1 MPVEQAD
8 THRPVHAG
16 GNALAFLDDLVPRRD
31 GDAAL
36 ADGIHALLHDGAVVR
51 ILAPL
56 QGDGIFAG
64 NAALLRAGGQYDAQ
78 VVAIDD
84 LPAGPVGQ
92 LLDDVAVI
100 AGLVVRQDGDVPLQ
114 NDEAH
119 RIRGLALVVVGL
131 LDLRLHEPA
140 ARLGGYGPG
149 VLPVPFAAVQEGLP
163 SPAGIS
169 GQRGIVG
176 LVAVGPAGDAQA
188 WLDGRLAD
196 LRHDERGL
204 GVVVVCVALDP
215 VPDPVVAGLG
225 AGGDRLAPYDRVPG
239 RGIADEVLQRAALG
253 LAGLHQLL
261 GLAVVDQRIRDHHA
275 GRDPTDGHKQGLRL
289 GVPVVFV
296 AEHLVP
302 DGVVAR
308 FGAGGDGRGI
318 LPGCPFRRAKGI
330 FHRAVV
336 GLARL
341 DERLG
346 AAVVDRLQ
354 GRGRDGGSVR
364 LRDGRLNARRPEIL
378 VVIVA
383 GNHVGYIVGS
393 RLDTGG
399 DGFAEPT
406 RLAGVQHRT
415 AGGHARDRHERL
427 IRPVVGAVDCHDR
440 CRYAFSLVDVYG
452 ERGCLGTA
460 LVVIV
465 ARRRGAHDHLVD
477 PDGGARL
484 DGQVHLLLVE
494 LKIKEVDVVGA
505 AHLAVD
511 GIRDLALPVFGLFQL
526 RRLGFVAVNDRHGL
540 LFDIGQRIG
549 HPADRHGD
557 MRVKRLIIVIFPD
570 GYEHDHRAGLIAGG
584 QNAVVVQGAALRI
597 CMEFKADLA
606 LRAVQRDVLHQV
618 DGVPARHH
626 PCGARDLRGVRGFPD
641 GHGDRGFLG
650 GALVV
655 VVARRR
661 GLHDHLIV
669 PDRGAFGNHQRG
681 AVQAEVVY
689 IGSIDAI
696 ENAVYNISNCVIR
709 QTAYHSF
716 DNARYTAAS
725 AGDDGRSDAA
735 CKALYDAVFNAVQGA
750 LEDVLYEAARYL
762 LLAFDCIGH
771 QSNRICCRFQRC
783 PLE

>member
-1 MPVEQAD
+1 MPVEQAG
-8 THRPVHAG
+8 THHPVHAG
-16 GNALAFLDDLVPRRD
+16 GNALAFLDDLVPRGD

-56 QGDGIFAG
+56 QCDGIFAG
-64 NAALLRAGGQYDAQ
+64 NAARLRAGGKYDAQ

-100 AGLVVRQDGDVPLQ
+100 AGLVVRQDGDVPLR

-119 RIRGLALVVVGL
+119 RICGMAQVVVGL
-131 LDLRLHEPA
+131 FDLRLYEPA

-176 LVAVGPAGDAQA
+176 LIAVGPAGDAHA
-188 WLDGRLAD
+188 GVDGRLAD

-215 VPDPVVAGLG
+215 VPDPVVAGVG
-225 AGGDRLAPYDRVPG
+225 AGGDRLAPYDRIPG

-253 LAGLHQLL
+253 LAGLHQRL

-275 GRDPTDGHKQGLRL
+275 GRDPTDGHEQGLRL

-302 DGVVAR
+302 DGVVAGFGAGGR
-308 FGAGGDGRGI
+308 FCAPAARTRGRGLAHGILHGAVYRHAGLHQRLRLAVVDQPADGLGRDHDGIEREDFQRRLGPGGPVILRVDREEDHRVGLLAAVGHSGHDALHVPLKVSLHLGRPRAAGQLALLQRLAVVDGVGVGRRDDRDRGLLDGHADGLGRAVPVIVVALHAVPHHVVAGIGAGGDGRGI
-318 LPGCPFRRAKGI
+318 RPACPFRRAGGI
-330 FHRAVV
+330 FHRAVI
-336 GLARL
+336 GLARR

-346 AAVVDRLQ
+346 AAVVDQLQ

-383 GNHVGYIVGS
+383 GNHVRYIVGS

-440 CRYAFSLVDVYG
+440 CRRAFGLVDVYG
-452 ERGCLGTA
+452 DRSCLGTA
-460 LVVIV
+460 LVVAV
-465 ARRRGAHDHLVD
+465 ALRRGPHL
-477 PDGGARL
+477 
-484 DGQVHLLLVE
+484 H
-494 LKIKEVDVVGA
+494 
-505 AHLAVD
+505 
-511 GIRDLALPVFGLFQL
+511 
-526 RRLGFVAVNDRHGL
+526 
-540 LFDIGQRIG
+540 
-549 HPADRHGD
+549 
-557 MRVKRLIIVIFPD
+557 
-570 GYEHDHRAGLIAGG
+570 
-584 QNAVVVQGAALRI
+584 
-597 CMEFKADLA
+597 
-606 LRAVQRDVLHQV
+606 
-618 DGVPARHH
+618 
-626 PCGARDLRGVRGFPD
+626 
-641 GHGDRGFLG
+641 
-650 GALVV
+650 
-655 VVARRR
+655 
-661 GLHDHLIV
+661 
-669 PDRGAFGNHQRG
+669 
-681 AVQAEVVY
+681 
-689 IGSIDAI
+689 
-696 ENAVYNISNCVIR
+696 
-709 QTAYHSF
+709 
-716 DNARYTAAS
+716 
-725 AGDDGRSDAA
+725 
-735 CKALYDAVFNAVQGA
+735 
-750 LEDVLYEAARYL
+750 
-762 LLAFDCIGH
+762 
-771 QSNRICCRFQRC
+771 
-783 PLE
+783 